1 MPTPD
6 RCLDSE
12 VWLTRDADKN
22 AFGDGFRQLANVVP
36 VVGPLFG
43 NLVPDTL
50 TQNVVRQCAGITV
63 DRRSSFAIDYILL
76 LIIVA
81 LLISYY
87 VIK

>member
-22 AFGDGFRQLANVVP
+22 AVGDTFRSAVSGVP
-36 VVGPLFG
+36 VVGGFVSSF
-43 NLVPDTL
+43 VPDTL
-50 TQNVVRQCAGITV
+50 TQNVVRECAGITV

-76 LIIVA
+76 LVVVA